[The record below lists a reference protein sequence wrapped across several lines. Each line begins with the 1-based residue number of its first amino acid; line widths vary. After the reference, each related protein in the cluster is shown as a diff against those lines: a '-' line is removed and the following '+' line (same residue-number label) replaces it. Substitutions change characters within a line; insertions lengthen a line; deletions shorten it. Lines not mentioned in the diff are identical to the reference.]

1 MSVNKKFANLAYDI
15 LNRDGIKTER
25 IGNRLNIKT
34 NKSSLTYNVDT
45 GRVFLGSDMIT
56 KLNNKFEDNEK
67 SELKFRTENIKNVIA
82 MADLLYRLD
91 GYNPNNKS
99 YLSKIE
105 FDDFVDALNKREAK
119 DLRKNNVMDLRS
131 NNTKNIK
138 KVANVKNLR
147 SNNAKDLRKN
157 NVVDLRSNNTKDI
170 RKVANVKDL
179 RSNNAKDLRKNNV
192 MDLRLNNIKDMRKVA
207 NAKDLRKN
215 EKTLVFINDKFY
227 VGNNLENA
235 MFNYYDSFNKNANLA
250 NKNIKRIFVAT
261 LNGNTGKIA
270 INKHNNITRNAI
282 AKELSDF
289 LKNKLK

>member
-1 MSVNKKFANLAYDI
+1 MGVNKKFANLAYDI

-34 NKSSLTYNVDT
+34 NKSSLMYNVDT
-45 GRVFLGSDMIT
+45 GRIFLGSDMIT

-105 FDDFVDALNKREAK
+105 FDDFADALSKREAK

-131 NNTKNIK
+131 N
-138 KVANVKNLR
+138 
-147 SNNAKDLRKN
+147 S
-157 NVVDLRSNNTKDI
+157 
-170 RKVANVKDL
+170 VKDL
-179 RSNNAKDLRKNNV
+179 RS
-192 MDLRLNNIKDMRKVA
+192 NNIKDMRKVA
-207 NAKDLRKN
+207 NVKDLRKN
-215 EKTLVFINDKFY
+215 EKTLVFVNDKFY

-235 MFNYYDSFNKNANLA
+235 MFNYYDSFNKNADLA

-261 LNGNTGKIA
+261 LNGNTGKIS
-270 INKHNNITRNAI
+270 INKCNNITRNAI

-289 LKNKLK
+289 LKDNRRNLRRHE

>member
-1 MSVNKKFANLAYDI
+1 MGVNKKFANLAYDI

-34 NKSSLTYNVDT
+34 NKSSLMYNVDT
-45 GRVFLGSDMIT
+45 GRVFLGSDLIT

-105 FDDFVDALNKREAK
+105 FDDFADALNKREAK
-119 DLRKNNVMDLRS
+119 
-131 NNTKNIK
+131 
-138 KVANVKNLR
+138 
-147 SNNAKDLRKN
+147 
-157 NVVDLRSNNTKDI
+157 DLRSNNTKDI

-192 MDLRLNNIKDMRKVA
+192 MDLRSNNTKNIKKVANVKDLRSNNAKDLRKNNVMDLRSNNTKDIRKVA
-207 NAKDLRKN
+207 NVKDLRKN

-227 VGNNLENA
+227 IGNDLENA

-270 INKHNNITRNAI
+270 INKCNNITRNAI

-289 LKNKLK
+289 LKNKLKIMGRI

>member
-1 MSVNKKFANLAYDI
+1 MGVNKKFANLAYDI

-34 NKSSLTYNVDT
+34 NKSSLMYNVDT

-105 FDDFVDALNKREAK
+105 FDDFADALSKREAK

-131 NNTKNIK
+131 NNI
-138 KVANVKNLR
+138 
-147 SNNAKDLRKN
+147 
-157 NVVDLRSNNTKDI
+157 KDI
-170 RKVANVKDL
+170 
-179 RSNNAKDLRKNNV
+179 
-192 MDLRLNNIKDMRKVA
+192 RKVA

-227 VGNNLENA
+227 IGNNLENA

-261 LNGNTGKIA
+261 LNGNTGKIS
-270 INKHNNITRNAI
+270 INKCDNITRNAI

-289 LKNKLK
+289 LKNKLKIMGRI

>member
-1 MSVNKKFANLAYDI
+1 MGVNKKFANLAYDI

-34 NKSSLTYNVDT
+34 NKSSLMYNVDT

-131 NNTKNIK
+131 NNIK
-138 KVANVKNLR
+138 
-147 SNNAKDLRKN
+147 DM
-157 NVVDLRSNNTKDI
+157 

-179 RSNNAKDLRKNNV
+179 RSNNVKDMRKVANVKDLRKNNV
-192 MDLRLNNIKDMRKVA
+192 MDLRSNNIKDMRKVA
-207 NAKDLRKN
+207 NVKDLRKN

-227 VGNNLENA
+227 IGNNLENA

-261 LNGNTGKIA
+261 LNGNTGKIS
-270 INKHNNITRNAI
+270 INKCDNITRNAI

-289 LKNKLK
+289 LKNKLKIMGRI

>member
-1 MSVNKKFANLAYDI
+1 MGVNKKFANLAYDI

-45 GRVFLGSDMIT
+45 GRVFLGSDLIT
-56 KLNNKFEDNEK
+56 KLNNEFEDNEK

-131 NNTKNIK
+131 NNTK
-138 KVANVKNLR
+138 
-147 SNNAKDLRKN
+147 
-157 NVVDLRSNNTKDI
+157 DI

-179 RSNNAKDLRKNNV
+179 RKNNV
-192 MDLRLNNIKDMRKVA
+192 MDLRSNNIKDIRKVA
-207 NAKDLRKN
+207 NIKDLRKN
-215 EKTLVFINDKFY
+215 EKTLIFINDKFY
-227 VGNNLENA
+227 IGNNLENA

>member
-1 MSVNKKFANLAYDI
+1 MGVNKKFANLAYDI

-45 GRVFLGSDMIT
+45 GRVFLGSDLIT

-131 NNTKNIK
+131 NNIK
-138 KVANVKNLR
+138 DMRKVANV
-147 SNNAKDLRKN
+147 KDLRKN
-157 NVVDLRSNNTKDI
+157 NVMDLRSNNIKDM

-192 MDLRLNNIKDMRKVA
+192 MDLRSNNTKDIRKVA
-207 NAKDLRKN
+207 NAKDLKKN

-227 VGNNLENA
+227 IGNNLENA

-270 INKHNNITRNAI
+270 INKYNNITRNAI

>member
-1 MSVNKKFANLAYDI
+1 MGVNKKFADLAYDI

-34 NKSSLTYNVDT
+34 NKSSLMYNVDT

-105 FDDFVDALNKREAK
+105 FDDFADALSKREAKDLRKNNIKDMRKVANVK

-131 NNTKNIK
+131 NNTKDIK
-138 KVANVKNLR
+138 
-147 SNNAKDLRKN
+147 
-157 NVVDLRSNNTKDI
+157 
-170 RKVANVKDL
+170 KVANVKDL

-192 MDLRLNNIKDMRKVA
+192 MDLRSNNTKNIRKVA
-207 NAKDLRKN
+207 NVKDLRKN

-227 VGNNLENA
+227 IGNNLEDA

-261 LNGNTGKIA
+261 LNGNTGKIS
-270 INKHNNITRNAI
+270 INKCDNITRNAV

-289 LKNKLK
+289 LKNKLKIMGRI

>member
-1 MSVNKKFANLAYDI
+1 MGVNKKFANLAYDI

-34 NKSSLTYNVDT
+34 NKSSLMYNVDT

-131 NNTKNIK
+131 NNTK
-138 KVANVKNLR
+138 
-147 SNNAKDLRKN
+147 
-157 NVVDLRSNNTKDI
+157 DI

-192 MDLRLNNIKDMRKVA
+192 MDLRSNNTKNIRKVA
-207 NAKDLRKN
+207 NAKDLRKNNVMDLRSNNTKNIRKVANVKDLRKN

-227 VGNNLENA
+227 IGNNLEDA

-261 LNGNTGKIA
+261 LNGNTGKIS
-270 INKHNNITRNAI
+270 INKCDNITRNAI

-289 LKNKLK
+289 LKNKLKIMGRI

>member
-1 MSVNKKFANLAYDI
+1 MGVNKKFANLAYDI

-34 NKSSLTYNVDT
+34 NKSSLMYNVDT

-105 FDDFVDALNKREAK
+105 FDDFADALNKREAK
-119 DLRKNNVMDLRS
+119 
-131 NNTKNIK
+131 
-138 KVANVKNLR
+138 
-147 SNNAKDLRKN
+147 
-157 NVVDLRSNNTKDI
+157 DLRSNNTKDI

-179 RSNNAKDLRKNNV
+179 R
-192 MDLRLNNIKDMRKVA
+192 
-207 NAKDLRKN
+207 KN

-227 VGNNLENA
+227 IGNNLENA

-270 INKHNNITRNAI
+270 INKCNNITRNAI

-289 LKNKLK
+289 LKNKLKIMGRI

>member
-1 MSVNKKFANLAYDI
+1 MGVNKKFADLAYDI

-34 NKSSLTYNVDT
+34 NKSSLMYNVDT

-105 FDDFVDALNKREAK
+105 FDDFADALSKREAK

-131 NNTKNIK
+131 N
-138 KVANVKNLR
+138 
-147 SNNAKDLRKN
+147 S
-157 NVVDLRSNNTKDI
+157 
-170 RKVANVKDL
+170 
-179 RSNNAKDLRKNNV
+179 
-192 MDLRLNNIKDMRKVA
+192 IKDMRKVA
-207 NAKDLRKN
+207 NAKDLR
-215 EKTLVFINDKFY
+215 L
-227 VGNNLENA
+227 NNVKDLRK
-235 MFNYYDSFNKNANLA
+235 NKNFNTYKGAIYENVVGDML
-250 NKNIKRIFVAT
+250 KKSGYDLFFFKKEDSSNI
-261 LNGNTGKIA
+261 NT
-270 INKHNNITRNAI
+270 N
-282 AKELSDF
+282 S
-289 LKNKLK
+289 

>member
-1 MSVNKKFANLAYDI
+1 MGVNKKFANLAYDI

-25 IGNRLNIKT
+25 TGNRLNIKT
-34 NKSSLTYNVDT
+34 NKSSLVYNVDT

-105 FDDFVDALNKREAK
+105 FDDFADALSKREAK

-131 NNTKNIK
+131 NNIK
-138 KVANVKNLR
+138 DMRKVANV
-147 SNNAKDLRKN
+147 KDLRKN
-157 NVVDLRSNNTKDI
+157 NVMDLRSNNIKDIRKVANIKDLRSNNSKDLRKNNVMDLRSNNTKDI

-179 RSNNAKDLRKNNV
+179 R
-192 MDLRLNNIKDMRKVA
+192 
-207 NAKDLRKN
+207 KN

-227 VGNNLENA
+227 IGNNLENA

-261 LNGNTGKIA
+261 LNGNTGKIS
-270 INKHNNITRNAI
+270 INKCDNITRNAI

-289 LKNKLK
+289 LKNKLKIMGRI

>member
-1 MSVNKKFANLAYDI
+1 MGVNKKFANLAYDI

-34 NKSSLTYNVDT
+34 NKSSLMYNVDT

-119 DLRKNNVMDLRS
+119 DLR
-131 NNTKNIK
+131 
-138 KVANVKNLR
+138 
-147 SNNAKDLRKN
+147 
-157 NVVDLRSNNTKDI
+157 SNNTKDI

-179 RSNNAKDLRKNNV
+179 R
-192 MDLRLNNIKDMRKVA
+192 
-207 NAKDLRKN
+207 
-215 EKTLVFINDKFY
+215 
-227 VGNNLENA
+227 
-235 MFNYYDSFNKNANLA
+235 
-250 NKNIKRIFVAT
+250 
-261 LNGNTGKIA
+261 
-270 INKHNNITRNAI
+270 
-282 AKELSDF
+282 
-289 LKNKLK
+289 

>member
-1 MSVNKKFANLAYDI
+1 MDVNKKFANLAYDI

-34 NKSSLTYNVDT
+34 NKSSLMYNVDT

-105 FDDFVDALNKREAK
+105 FDDFADALSKREAK

-131 NNTKNIK
+131 NNI
-138 KVANVKNLR
+138 
-147 SNNAKDLRKN
+147 
-157 NVVDLRSNNTKDI
+157 KDI

-179 RSNNAKDLRKNNV
+179 RKNNV
-192 MDLRLNNIKDMRKVA
+192 MDLRSNNIKDMRKVA
-207 NAKDLRKN
+207 SVKDLRKN

-270 INKHNNITRNAI
+270 INKYNNITRNAI

>member
-1 MSVNKKFANLAYDI
+1 MGVNKKFANLAYDI

-105 FDDFVDALNKREAK
+105 FDDFADALSKREAK

-131 NNTKNIK
+131 NNIK
-138 KVANVKNLR
+138 
-147 SNNAKDLRKN
+147 DM
-157 NVVDLRSNNTKDI
+157 

-179 RSNNAKDLRKNNV
+179 RSNNVKDLRS
-192 MDLRLNNIKDMRKVA
+192 NNIKDMRKVA

-215 EKTLVFINDKFY
+215 NIMHLRSNNIKDIRKVANVKDLRKNEKTLVFINDKFY
-227 VGNNLENA
+227 IGNNLENA

-250 NKNIKRIFVAT
+250 NKNIKRIFVTT

-270 INKHNNITRNAI
+270 INKYNNITRNAI

-289 LKNKLK
+289 LKNKLKIMGRI

>member
-1 MSVNKKFANLAYDI
+1 MGVNKKFADLAYDI

-34 NKSSLTYNVDT
+34 NKSSLMYNVDT

-105 FDDFVDALNKREAK
+105 FDDFADALSKREAKDLRKNNVTDLRSNNIKDMRKVANAK

-131 NNTKNIK
+131 NNIK
-138 KVANVKNLR
+138 
-147 SNNAKDLRKN
+147 DM
-157 NVVDLRSNNTKDI
+157 
-170 RKVANVKDL
+170 RKVANAKDL

-192 MDLRLNNIKDMRKVA
+192 MDLRSNNTKDIRKVA
-207 NAKDLRKN
+207 NIKDLRKN

-227 VGNNLENA
+227 IGNNLENA

-270 INKHNNITRNAI
+270 INKCNNITRNAI

-289 LKNKLK
+289 LKNKLKIMGRI

>member
-1 MSVNKKFANLAYDI
+1 MGVNKKFADLAYDI

-45 GRVFLGSDMIT
+45 GRVFLRSDMIT

-105 FDDFVDALNKREAK
+105 FDDFADALNKREAK
-119 DLRKNNVMDLRS
+119 
-131 NNTKNIK
+131 
-138 KVANVKNLR
+138 
-147 SNNAKDLRKN
+147 
-157 NVVDLRSNNTKDI
+157 DLRSNNTKDI

-192 MDLRLNNIKDMRKVA
+192 MDLRSNNIKDIRKVA
-207 NAKDLRKN
+207 NVKDLRKN

-227 VGNNLENA
+227 IGNDLENA

-261 LNGNTGKIA
+261 LNGNTGKIS
-270 INKHNNITRNAI
+270 INKCDNIARNAI

-289 LKNKLK
+289 LKNKLKIMGRI

>member
-1 MSVNKKFANLAYDI
+1 MGVNKKFANLAYDI

-34 NKSSLTYNVDT
+34 NKSSLMYNVDT

-105 FDDFVDALNKREAK
+105 FDDFADALSKREAK

-131 NNTKNIK
+131 NNI
-138 KVANVKNLR
+138 
-147 SNNAKDLRKN
+147 
-157 NVVDLRSNNTKDI
+157 KDI
-170 RKVANVKDL
+170 RKVANV
-179 RSNNAKDLRKNNV
+179 
-192 MDLRLNNIKDMRKVA
+192 
-207 NAKDLRKN
+207 KDLRKN

-227 VGNNLENA
+227 IGNNLENA

-270 INKHNNITRNAI
+270 INKCNNITRNAI

-289 LKNKLK
+289 LKNKLKIMGRI

>member
-1 MSVNKKFANLAYDI
+1 MGVNKKFANLAYDI

-34 NKSSLTYNVDT
+34 NKSSLVYNVDT

-131 NNTKNIK
+131 NNTK
-138 KVANVKNLR
+138 
-147 SNNAKDLRKN
+147 
-157 NVVDLRSNNTKDI
+157 DI

-179 RSNNAKDLRKNNV
+179 RSNNTKDLRKNNV
-192 MDLRLNNIKDMRKVA
+192 MDLRSNNIKDMRKVA

-215 EKTLVFINDKFY
+215 NVMDLRSNNTKDIRKFANVKDLEKNEKTLVFVNDKFY

-261 LNGNTGKIA
+261 LNGNTGKIS
-270 INKHNNITRNAI
+270 INKCDNITRNAI

-289 LKNKLK
+289 LKNKLKIMGRI

>member
-1 MSVNKKFANLAYDI
+1 MGVNKKFANLAYDI

-34 NKSSLTYNVDT
+34 NKSSLMYNVDT

-105 FDDFVDALNKREAK
+105 FDDFADALNKREAK
-119 DLRKNNVMDLRS
+119 
-131 NNTKNIK
+131 
-138 KVANVKNLR
+138 
-147 SNNAKDLRKN
+147 
-157 NVVDLRSNNTKDI
+157 DLRSNNTKDI

-192 MDLRLNNIKDMRKVA
+192 MDLRSNNTKNIKKVA
-207 NAKDLRKN
+207 NVKDLRKN

-227 VGNNLENA
+227 IGNNLENA

-270 INKHNNITRNAI
+270 INKCNNITRNAI

-289 LKNKLK
+289 LKNKLKIMGRI

>member
-1 MSVNKKFANLAYDI
+1 MGVNKKFADLAYDI

-34 NKSSLTYNVDT
+34 NKSSLMYNVDT

-131 NNTKNIK
+131 NNIK
-138 KVANVKNLR
+138 
-147 SNNAKDLRKN
+147 DM
-157 NVVDLRSNNTKDI
+157 

-179 RSNNAKDLRKNNV
+179 RSNNVKDMRKVANVKDLRKNNV
-192 MDLRLNNIKDMRKVA
+192 MDLRSNNIKDMRKVA
-207 NAKDLRKN
+207 NVKDLRKN

-227 VGNNLENA
+227 IGNNLENA

-261 LNGNTGKIA
+261 LNGNTGKIS
-270 INKHNNITRNAI
+270 INKCDNITRNAI

-289 LKNKLK
+289 LKNKLKIMGRI

>member
-1 MSVNKKFANLAYDI
+1 MGVNKKFADLAYDI

-34 NKSSLTYNVDT
+34 NKSSLMYNVDT

-105 FDDFVDALNKREAK
+105 FDDFADALNKREAK

-131 NNTKNIK
+131 NNTK
-138 KVANVKNLR
+138 
-147 SNNAKDLRKN
+147 
-157 NVVDLRSNNTKDI
+157 DI
-170 RKVANVKDL
+170 RKVANV
-179 RSNNAKDLRKNNV
+179 
-192 MDLRLNNIKDMRKVA
+192 
-207 NAKDLRKN
+207 KDLRKN

-227 VGNNLENA
+227 IGNNLENA

-270 INKHNNITRNAI
+270 INKCNNITRNAI

-289 LKNKLK
+289 LKNKLKIMGRI

>member
-1 MSVNKKFANLAYDI
+1 MGVNKKFANLAYDI

-34 NKSSLTYNVDT
+34 NKSSLMYNVDT
-45 GRVFLGSDMIT
+45 GRVFLGSDLIT

-105 FDDFVDALNKREAK
+105 FDDFADALSKREAK

-131 NNTKNIK
+131 NN
-138 KVANVKNLR
+138 
-147 SNNAKDLRKN
+147 
-157 NVVDLRSNNTKDI
+157 
-170 RKVANVKDL
+170 
-179 RSNNAKDLRKNNV
+179 
-192 MDLRLNNIKDMRKVA
+192 IKDMRKVA
-207 NAKDLRKN
+207 NVKDLRKN

-227 VGNNLENA
+227 IGNNLENA

-270 INKHNNITRNAI
+270 INKCNNITRNAI

-289 LKNKLK
+289 LKNKLKIMGRI

>member
-1 MSVNKKFANLAYDI
+1 MGVNKKFANLAYDI

-105 FDDFVDALNKREAK
+105 FDDFADALSKREAK

-131 NNTKNIK
+131 NSIK
-138 KVANVKNLR
+138 DMRKIANVKDLR
-147 SNNAKDLRKN
+147 SNNVK
-157 NVVDLRSNNTKDI
+157 DLRSNNTKDM
-170 RKVANVKDL
+170 RNVANVKDL

-192 MDLRLNNIKDMRKVA
+192 MDLRSNNTKDIRKVA
-207 NAKDLRKN
+207 NVKDLRKN

-270 INKHNNITRNAI
+270 INKCNNITRNAI

>member
-1 MSVNKKFANLAYDI
+1 MGVNKKFANLAYDI

-34 NKSSLTYNVDT
+34 NKSSLMYNVDT

-105 FDDFVDALNKREAK
+105 FDDFADALSKREAK

-131 NNTKNIK
+131 NNI
-138 KVANVKNLR
+138 
-147 SNNAKDLRKN
+147 
-157 NVVDLRSNNTKDI
+157 KDI

-192 MDLRLNNIKDMRKVA
+192 MDLRSNNTKDIRKVA
-207 NAKDLRKN
+207 NAKDLRKNNVMDLRSNNTKDIRKVANVKDLRKN

-227 VGNNLENA
+227 IGNNLENA

-270 INKHNNITRNAI
+270 INKCNNITRNAI

-289 LKNKLK
+289 LKNKLKIMGRI

>member
-1 MSVNKKFANLAYDI
+1 MGVNKKFADLAYDI

-34 NKSSLTYNVDT
+34 NKSSLMYNVDT

-105 FDDFVDALNKREAK
+105 FDDFADALSKREAK

-131 NNTKNIK
+131 NNTKDIR
-138 KVANVKNLR
+138 KVANV
-147 SNNAKDLRKN
+147 KDLRKN
-157 NVVDLRSNNTKDI
+157 NIMDLRSNNTKDI
-170 RKVANVKDL
+170 RKVAN
-179 RSNNAKDLRKNNV
+179 AKDLRKNNV
-192 MDLRLNNIKDMRKVA
+192 MDSRSNNIKDIRKVA
-207 NAKDLRKN
+207 NVKDLRKN
-215 EKTLVFINDKFY
+215 EKTLVFINNKFY
-227 VGNNLENA
+227 IGNNLENA

-261 LNGNTGKIA
+261 LNENTGKIS
-270 INKHNNITRNAI
+270 INKCDNITRNAI

-289 LKNKLK
+289 LKNKLKIMGRI

>member
-1 MSVNKKFANLAYDI
+1 MGVNKKFADLAYDI

-34 NKSSLTYNVDT
+34 NKSSLVYNVDT

-105 FDDFVDALNKREAK
+105 FDDFADALNKREAK
-119 DLRKNNVMDLRS
+119 
-131 NNTKNIK
+131 
-138 KVANVKNLR
+138 
-147 SNNAKDLRKN
+147 
-157 NVVDLRSNNTKDI
+157 DLRSNNTKDI

-192 MDLRLNNIKDMRKVA
+192 MDLRSNNTKDIRKVA
-207 NAKDLRKN
+207 NVKDLRKN

-227 VGNNLENA
+227 IGNNLENA

-270 INKHNNITRNAI
+270 INKCNNITRNAI

-289 LKNKLK
+289 LKNKLKIMGRI

>member
-1 MSVNKKFANLAYDI
+1 MGVNKKFANLAYDI

-45 GRVFLGSDMIT
+45 GRVFLGSDLIT

-105 FDDFVDALNKREAK
+105 FDDFADALSKREAK

-131 NNTKNIK
+131 NNTK
-138 KVANVKNLR
+138 
-147 SNNAKDLRKN
+147 
-157 NVVDLRSNNTKDI
+157 DI
-170 RKVANVKDL
+170 RKVANV
-179 RSNNAKDLRKNNV
+179 
-192 MDLRLNNIKDMRKVA
+192 
-207 NAKDLRKN
+207 KDLRKN

-270 INKHNNITRNAI
+270 INKYNNITRNAI
-282 AKELSDF
+282 VKELSDF

>member
-1 MSVNKKFANLAYDI
+1 MGVNKKFANLAYDI

-34 NKSSLTYNVDT
+34 NKSSLIYNVDT

-105 FDDFVDALNKREAK
+105 FDDFVDALSKREAK

-131 NNTKNIK
+131 NNI
-138 KVANVKNLR
+138 
-147 SNNAKDLRKN
+147 
-157 NVVDLRSNNTKDI
+157 KDI
-170 RKVANVKDL
+170 RKVAN
-179 RSNNAKDLRKNNV
+179 
-192 MDLRLNNIKDMRKVA
+192 I
-207 NAKDLRKN
+207 KDLRKN

-227 VGNNLENA
+227 IGNNLENA

-261 LNGNTGKIA
+261 LNGNTGKIS
-270 INKHNNITRNAI
+270 INKYDNITRNAI

-289 LKNKLK
+289 LKNKLKIMGRI

>member
-1 MSVNKKFANLAYDI
+1 MSVNKKFADLAYDI

-34 NKSSLTYNVDT
+34 NKSSLMYNVDT

-105 FDDFVDALNKREAK
+105 FDDFADALNKREAK
-119 DLRKNNVMDLRS
+119 
-131 NNTKNIK
+131 
-138 KVANVKNLR
+138 
-147 SNNAKDLRKN
+147 
-157 NVVDLRSNNTKDI
+157 DLRSNNTKDI

-192 MDLRLNNIKDMRKVA
+192 MDLRSNNTKDIRKVA
-207 NAKDLRKN
+207 NVKDLRKN

-227 VGNNLENA
+227 IGNNLENA

-270 INKHNNITRNAI
+270 INKCNNITRNAI

-289 LKNKLK
+289 LKNKLKIMGRI

>member
-1 MSVNKKFANLAYDI
+1 MGVNKKFADLAYDI

-34 NKSSLTYNVDT
+34 NKSSLMYNVDT
-45 GRVFLGSDMIT
+45 GRIFLGSDMIT

-105 FDDFVDALNKREAK
+105 FDDFADALSKREAK

-131 NNTKNIK
+131 NNI
-138 KVANVKNLR
+138 
-147 SNNAKDLRKN
+147 
-157 NVVDLRSNNTKDI
+157 KDI

-179 RSNNAKDLRKNNV
+179 R
-192 MDLRLNNIKDMRKVA
+192 
-207 NAKDLRKN
+207 KN
-215 EKTLVFINDKFY
+215 EKTLVFVNDKFY
-227 VGNNLENA
+227 IGNDLENA
-235 MFNYYDSFNKNANLA
+235 IFNYYDSFNKNANLA

-261 LNGNTGKIA
+261 LNGNTGKIS
-270 INKHNNITRNAI
+270 INKCDNIARNAI

-289 LKNKLK
+289 LKNKLKIMGRI

>member
-1 MSVNKKFANLAYDI
+1 MGVNKKFADLAYDI

-105 FDDFVDALNKREAK
+105 FDDFADALSKREAK

-131 NNTKNIK
+131 NNIK
-138 KVANVKNLR
+138 DMRKVANV
-147 SNNAKDLRKN
+147 KDLRKN
-157 NVVDLRSNNTKDI
+157 NVMDLRSNNIKDM
-170 RKVANVKDL
+170 RKVANIKDL

-192 MDLRLNNIKDMRKVA
+192 MDLRSNNTKDIRKVA
-207 NAKDLRKN
+207 NVKDLRKN

-270 INKHNNITRNAI
+270 INKYNNITRNAI

>member
-1 MSVNKKFANLAYDI
+1 MGVNKKFADLAYDI

-34 NKSSLTYNVDT
+34 NKSSLMYNVDT

-105 FDDFVDALNKREAK
+105 FDDFADALSKREAK

-131 NNTKNIK
+131 NSIK
-138 KVANVKNLR
+138 DMRKVANAKDLR
-147 SNNAKDLRKN
+147 LNNVKDLRKN
-157 NVVDLRSNNTKDI
+157 NIKDM

-192 MDLRLNNIKDMRKVA
+192 MDLRSNNTKDIRKVA
-207 NAKDLRKN
+207 NVKDLRKN

-227 VGNNLENA
+227 IGNDLENA

-270 INKHNNITRNAI
+270 INKCNNITRNAI

-289 LKNKLK
+289 LKNKLKIMGRI

>member
-1 MSVNKKFANLAYDI
+1 MSVNKKFADLAYDI

-45 GRVFLGSDMIT
+45 GRVFLGSDLIT

-131 NNTKNIK
+131 NN
-138 KVANVKNLR
+138 V
-147 SNNAKDLRKN
+147 
-157 NVVDLRSNNTKDI
+157 
-170 RKVANVKDL
+170 
-179 RSNNAKDLRKNNV
+179 KDLRKNNV
-192 MDLRLNNIKDMRKVA
+192 MDLRSNNIKDIRKVA
-207 NAKDLRKN
+207 NVKDLRKN

-227 VGNNLENA
+227 IGNNLENA

-270 INKHNNITRNAI
+270 INKCNNITRNAI

-289 LKNKLK
+289 LKNKLKIMGRI

>member
-1 MSVNKKFANLAYDI
+1 MGVNKKFANLAYDI

-34 NKSSLTYNVDT
+34 NKSSLMYNVDT

-105 FDDFVDALNKREAK
+105 FDDFADALSKREAK
-119 DLRKNNVMDLRS
+119 DLRSNNVMDLRS
-131 NNTKNIK
+131 NNIK
-138 KVANVKNLR
+138 DMRKVANVK
-147 SNNAKDLRKN
+147 
-157 NVVDLRSNNTKDI
+157 DLRSNNIKDM
-170 RKVANVKDL
+170 RKVANIKDL

-192 MDLRLNNIKDMRKVA
+192 MDLRSNNIKDIRKVA

-227 VGNNLENA
+227 IGNNLENA

-261 LNGNTGKIA
+261 LNGNTGKIS
-270 INKHNNITRNAI
+270 INKCDNITRNAI

-289 LKNKLK
+289 LKNKLKIMGRI

>member
-1 MSVNKKFANLAYDI
+1 MGVNKKFADLAYDI

-119 DLRKNNVMDLRS
+119 DLR
-131 NNTKNIK
+131 
-138 KVANVKNLR
+138 
-147 SNNAKDLRKN
+147 
-157 NVVDLRSNNTKDI
+157 SNNTKDI

-192 MDLRLNNIKDMRKVA
+192 MDLRSNNTKNIKKVANVKDLRSNNAKDLRKNNVMDLRSNNTKDIRKVA
-207 NAKDLRKN
+207 NVKDLRKN

-227 VGNNLENA
+227 IGNNLENA

-270 INKHNNITRNAI
+270 INKCNNITRNAI

-289 LKNKLK
+289 LKNKLKIMGRI

>member
-1 MSVNKKFANLAYDI
+1 MGVNKKFANLAYDI

-34 NKSSLTYNVDT
+34 NKSSLMYNVDT

-105 FDDFVDALNKREAK
+105 FDDFADALSKREAK

-131 NNTKNIK
+131 NNI
-138 KVANVKNLR
+138 
-147 SNNAKDLRKN
+147 
-157 NVVDLRSNNTKDI
+157 KDI

-179 RSNNAKDLRKNNV
+179 RSNNVKDLRKNNIKDMRKVANVKDLRKNNV
-192 MDLRLNNIKDMRKVA
+192 MDLRSNNIKDMRKVA
-207 NAKDLRKN
+207 NVKDLRKN

-261 LNGNTGKIA
+261 LNGNTGKIS
-270 INKHNNITRNAI
+270 INKCDNITRNAI

-289 LKNKLK
+289 LKNKLKIMGRI

>member
-1 MSVNKKFANLAYDI
+1 MGVNKKFANLAYDI

-34 NKSSLTYNVDT
+34 NKSSLMYNVDT

-105 FDDFVDALNKREAK
+105 FDDFADALSKREAK

-131 NNTKNIK
+131 NNTK
-138 KVANVKNLR
+138 
-147 SNNAKDLRKN
+147 
-157 NVVDLRSNNTKDI
+157 DI
-170 RKVANVKDL
+170 RKVANV
-179 RSNNAKDLRKNNV
+179 
-192 MDLRLNNIKDMRKVA
+192 
-207 NAKDLRKN
+207 KDLRKN

-227 VGNNLENA
+227 IGNNLENA

-261 LNGNTGKIA
+261 LNGSTGKIA
-270 INKHNNITRNAI
+270 INKCNNITRNAI

-289 LKNKLK
+289 LKDNRRNLRRHE

>member
-1 MSVNKKFANLAYDI
+1 MGVNKKFANLAYDI

-45 GRVFLGSDMIT
+45 GRVFLGSDLIA

-105 FDDFVDALNKREAK
+105 FDDFADALSKREAK

-131 NNTKNIK
+131 NNTKNI
-138 KVANVKNLR
+138 
-147 SNNAKDLRKN
+147 
-157 NVVDLRSNNTKDI
+157 
-170 RKVANVKDL
+170 RKVANV
-179 RSNNAKDLRKNNV
+179 
-192 MDLRLNNIKDMRKVA
+192 
-207 NAKDLRKN
+207 KDLRKN

-227 VGNNLENA
+227 IGNNLENA

-261 LNGNTGKIA
+261 LNGNTGKIS
-270 INKHNNITRNAI
+270 INKCDNITRNAI

-289 LKNKLK
+289 LKNKLKIMGRI